1 MVTTSRPLTIA
12 EFHEL
17 VEAQPDTLLELE
29 PDGSVFEEAPG
40 SVSLGHSFL
49 QPRLAALLD
58 AQRRGLVFTELNVE
72 WSERPEYRADI
83 VFYAAARAPEL
94 RDPTSRTGWRFHA
107 RVPPDLEIE
116 IRSPDQSRRRL
127 QNKCSWYVQHGVAVA
142 WLVDLDD
149 HTITVFQAEVAGVIV
164 HDRDDDRPLPMPEAL
179 RGLALRCADVFQLL
193 EPGG

>member
-40 SVSLGHSFL
+40 SVSLGHNFL

-58 AQRRGLVFTELNVE
+58 AQRRGFVFTELNVE
-72 WSERPEYRADI
+72 WGERPEYRGDI

-149 HTITVFQAEVAGVIV
+149 HTITAFQAEVAGVIV
-164 HDRDDDRPLPMPEAL
+164 HDREDDRPLPMPEAL